1 MASIRDIAKM
11 AGVSAASVSRILN
24 NDKTFSINENT
35 RKRVIDIA
43 NRLHYS
49 KEKNLKSPRRT
60 NSEMSIGLILRHN
73 SESELR
79 DPYFLAIHRGI
90 EEEAAQWRLQVSKV
104 FGMRD
109 TDKDWDQ
116 LSRYGA
122 IIMVGQMT
130 EEAMDMVMQRNK
142 NLVLVDNYIS
152 DERFDRIQT
161 DFTDKTF
168 KVLDLLYR
176 YGHRNIAFVG
186 GRSSIVNVDGSR
198 INSRREVRA
207 VAYESWMD
215 LHGLHR
221 YINTNIGHW
230 EAEDALK
237 MTSKLLQEKELPTA
251 IVVASDPMAMG
262 VYKAINNAGLKI
274 PDDISIVS
282 FDDVEM
288 NRYLTPTLSSI
299 KMDSEEMGRIAVK
312 VAREKMIGNRKMPIQ
327 IVCASDLKVRDS
339 VLDLT
344 KIRK

>member
-152 DERFDRIQT
+152 DEKFDRIQT

>member
-24 NDKTFSINENT
+24 NDETFSINENT

-49 KEKNLKSPRRT
+49 KEKNLKSPRRA
-60 NSEMSIGLILRHN
+60 SSDMSIGLILRHN
-73 SESELR
+73 SETELK

-130 EEAMDMVMQRNK
+130 EKAMDMVMERNK

-168 KVLDLLYR
+168 KVLDLLYQ
-176 YGHRNIAFVG
+176 YGHRKIAFVG
-186 GRSSIVNVDGSR
+186 GRSSIVDADGSR
-198 INSRREVRA
+198 INSRHEVRA
-207 VAYESWMD
+207 VAYERWMN
-215 LHGLHR
+215 LHGLHEN
-221 YINTNIGHW
+221 INTNVGQW

-237 MTSKLLQEKELPTA
+237 MTSELLQEKNLPTA

-274 PDDISIVS
+274 PDDISVVS

-312 VAREKMIGNRKMPIQ
+312 VAREKMIGDRKMPIQ
-327 IVCASDLKVRDS
+327 IVCASDLKIRDS

-344 KIRK
+344 KNKK